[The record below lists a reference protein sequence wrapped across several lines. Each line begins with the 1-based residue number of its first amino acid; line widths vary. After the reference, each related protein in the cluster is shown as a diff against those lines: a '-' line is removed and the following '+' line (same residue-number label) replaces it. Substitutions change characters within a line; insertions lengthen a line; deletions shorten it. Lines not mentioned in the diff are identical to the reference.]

1 MKYIIFDLEFNSGK
15 NVKNGEFINEIIEI
29 GAVMLNDMLEETDSF
44 SVTVKPA
51 LTKHLNK
58 YVTKL
63 TNISEDELKN
73 ASGFKSA
80 LKQFADWCGDDCIFS
95 SWSNTDLYV
104 LIENIKAHY
113 HQSKIDFIKKYF
125 DMQKFVT
132 RTIPKTDN
140 NQISL
145 KNAAENYHIDTS
157 KFSLHRARDDSR
169 VCAEL
174 FRLTFDQAALSGYLS
189 DTSGD
194 DYYERLTFKPRFI
207 TNINDPNIDR
217 TQFAANCPF
226 CRRKLER
233 ISATV
238 ARYSAFLTN
247 FRCPKCKRKF
257 VLTVRF
263 RQNYDSVSVK
273 KKLKEF
279 VKTDKDNA
287 KPTEE
292 KN

>member
-1 MKYIIFDLEFNSGK
+1 MNYIIFDLEFNSGK
-15 NVKNGEFINEIIEI
+15 NEQSGEFINEIIEI
-29 GAVMLNDMLEETDSF
+29 GAVRLNEKLEETDSF

-63 TNISEDELKN
+63 TNISEEELAN
-73 ASGFKSA
+73 AQGFKTA
-80 LKQFADWCGDDCIFS
+80 FRQFADWCGDECIFS

-113 HQSKIDFIKKYF
+113 RKCTIGFIKQYF

-132 RTIPKTDN
+132 RDIPKIDN

-145 KNAAENYHIDTS
+145 KNAAENYKIDTS
-157 KFSLHRARDDSR
+157 RFSLHRACDDSR

-174 FRLTFDQAALSGYLS
+174 FRITFDEKELSGYIS
-189 DTSGD
+189 DTSAD
-194 DYYERLTFKPRFI
+194 DYYERLTFKPYYI
-207 TNINDPNIDR
+207 TNINDPNVDK
-217 TQFAANCPF
+217 TQFCANCPF
-226 CRRKLER
+226 CRRRLDK
-233 ISATV
+233 ISATI

-247 FRCPKCKRKF
+247 FRCSKCKRKF

-263 RQNYDSVSVK
+263 RQNYDNVSIK

-279 VKTDKDNA
+279 IKNDKENKLA
-287 KPTEE
+287 EE
-292 KN
+292 KH